1 MTEAVFFLVFVG
13 AGVRT
18 RLSFRG
24 PCLPVRA
31 CRICALVVP
40 LSPVLMDGCN
50 QGTGNQLPGRVVVAK
65 ASVFLLAESARSSFH
80 CVSRVPL
87 SFFIVFSHYFTFHTY
102 FSFSLSLVLRLPF
115 SFSPSFALGVPG
127 VGWILNQR
135 KLIFRAIFSS
145 PSFHFFF
152 CGIVCY

>member
-102 FSFSLSLVLRLPF
+102 FSFSLSF
-115 SFSPSFALGVPG
+115 CA
-127 VGWILNQR
+127 
-135 KLIFRAIFSS
+135 FRSVFLLLSLSAFRESGG
-145 PSFHFFF
+145 F
-152 CGIVCY
+152 